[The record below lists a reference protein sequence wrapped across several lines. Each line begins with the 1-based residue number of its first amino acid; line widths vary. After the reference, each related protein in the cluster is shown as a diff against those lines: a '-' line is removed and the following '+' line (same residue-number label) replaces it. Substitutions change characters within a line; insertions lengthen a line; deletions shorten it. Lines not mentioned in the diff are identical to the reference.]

1 MQEYL
6 KSIREMVY
14 HERTYTGS
22 QTSKF
27 SEKTRL
33 AGRVFSHLENR
44 LSPQSIDRNK
54 KKLIIT
60 LITPTKKNKK
70 RSVYTYI
77 LRIFYVY
84 YM

>member
-33 AGRVFSHLENR
+33 SKVGFFTSGVYVITTIPLQQA
-44 LSPQSIDRNK
+44 LSKFWGALLVIC
-54 KKLIIT
+54 
-60 LITPTKKNKK
+60 
-70 RSVYTYI
+70 
-77 LRIFYVY
+77 
-84 YM
+84 

>member
-1 MQEYL
+1 MLSQVLISAFTCHLSDFPWSVADARRSVQNILSPNRMQEYL

-33 AGRVFSHLENR
+33 AGRVFSHLEKEIN
-44 LSPQSIDRNK
+44 PK
-54 KKLIIT
+54 
-60 LITPTKKNKK
+60 
-70 RSVYTYI
+70 SV
-77 LRIFYVY
+77 
-84 YM
+84 

>member
-27 SEKTRL
+27 SEKTRP
-33 AGRVFSHLENR
+33 ARRVFSHLSNR
-44 LSPQSIDRNK
+44 LSLQFLDRNREK
-54 KKLIIT
+54 AIFFLAKTSKMLIKQ
-60 LITPTKKNKK
+60 PE
-70 RSVYTYI
+70 YTYI
-77 LRIFYVY
+77 LRKKYVY

>member
-1 MQEYL
+1 CPKHLDSKQSAEILL
-6 KSIREMVY
+6 KCLLDMVY

-22 QTSKF
+22 QTGEY

-44 LSPQSIDRNK
+44 LSPQFIDRNK

-60 LITPTKKNKK
+60 LIKTT
-70 RSVYTYI
+70 
-77 LRIFYVY
+77 
-84 YM
+84 

>member
-27 SEKTRL
+27 SEKPRL
-33 AGRVFSHLENR
+33 AGRGFSHLENR
-44 LSPQSIDRNK
+44 LSPQFIDRNK

-60 LITPTKKNKK
+60 LIKTT
-70 RSVYTYI
+70 
-77 LRIFYVY
+77 
-84 YM
+84 